1 MITLIP
7 AAICLAISIAP
18 PTQGPATQGPATR
31 GPATRGPAT
40 QGPATQGPRDQ
51 GLEATYYFLLGRYLE
66 GGGKIDE
73 AIAALRKAIALDPRS
88 AEPRA
93 ELAGLYARQDKGADA
108 VAAAEDA
115 LKVDPRNQEA
125 NRILGSVLAA
135 LAEQRQG
142 ARPGD
147 DVAGYAKRATAALEI
162 ARGDGT
168 GDLSIDLALA
178 RLYLAA
184 GRPSDAIPLLRRIVL
199 EQPQYAEG
207 SILLADAQEAAGS
220 PDAAVET
227 LTNLLDDQPQFF
239 RGRVQLAE
247 LYEHQRR
254 WPQAADAWAK
264 AQGLNPRN
272 TDVAT
277 RRGSA
282 LINAGRPGEARDVL
296 SAALKIAPAD
306 LRMSF
311 MLAQAQ
317 RAAGDLDG
325 AEATARALQTAH
337 PGDVRASYLLGQ
349 VLDARGR
356 YQEIVDLLKTEI
368 ARQKAAKATG
378 TDLAML
384 LGSEGLALQQ
394 LHRYDEAVA
403 TFKEGIELAPD
414 DPVRHVLLIQGY
426 SSAGRHQ
433 DALDAA
439 EQARRKFPQDTSVLY
454 QLGAALDRAGREAE
468 SEKVFRDVIARDPL
482 DAGALNYLGYMLAEH
497 GRSLDEAVTLIQR
510 ALKIE
515 PDNPSFLDSLGWTY
529 VQQGK
534 LDLADAP
541 LTTAATKLPK
551 NSVIHEH
558 LGDLRQRQDRPAD
571 AIAAW
576 LKALAGD
583 GDAIDRAKVQKKID
597 AARKGS
603 KQ

>member
-1 MITLIP
+1 MITFIP
-7 AAICLAISIAP
+7 VALCLAISMP
-18 PTQGPATQGPATR
+18 LPERPGTQGSGTQGSGTR
-31 GPATRGPAT
+31 
-40 QGPATQGPRDQ
+40 GPRDQ
-51 GLEATYYFLLGRYLE
+51 GPGTKGPGTHGPDEATYYFLLGRYLE

-73 AIAALRKAIALDPRS
+73 AIAALRQAIALDPRS

-93 ELAGLYARQDKGADA
+93 ELAGLYARQDKATDA
-108 VAAAEDA
+108 LVAAEDA

-135 LAEQRQG
+135 FAEQRQG

-147 DVAGYAKRATAALEI
+147 DVAAYAKRAMAALEI
-162 ARGDGT
+162 ARADGT

-178 RLYLAA
+178 RLYLDAN
-184 GRPSDAIPLLRRIVL
+184 RPADAIPLLRRIVL
-199 EQPQYAEG
+199 EQPQYSEG
-207 SILLADAQEAAGS
+207 AVLLADAQEAAGA

-227 LTNLLDDQPQFF
+227 LTNLLGDQPQFF

-254 WPQAADAWAK
+254 WPQAADAWARV
-264 AQGLNPRN
+264 QGLNPRN
-272 TDVAT
+272 TEIAT

-296 SAALKIAPAD
+296 SAALKIAPTD

-317 RAAGDLDG
+317 RAAGDLGG
-325 AEATARALQTAH
+325 AEATARALQAAH
-337 PGDVRASYLLGQ
+337 PADVRTTYLLGQ
-349 VLDARGR
+349 VLDAGGR
-356 YQEIVDLLKTEI
+356 YQEIVDLLKPEI
-368 ARQKAAKATG
+368 VRQQAAKAKDA
-378 TDLAML
+378 DLAML

-394 LHRYDEAVA
+394 LHRYDEAVGV
-403 TFKEGIELAPD
+403 FKEALGLAPGE
-414 DPVRHVLLIQGY
+414 PFRYVLLIQGY
-426 SSAGRHQ
+426 SAAGRHK

-439 EQARRKFPQDTSVLY
+439 EQARLKFPQDAAVLY
-454 QLGAALDRAGREAE
+454 QLGAALDRAGRRAE
-468 SEKVFRDVIARDPL
+468 SEKVFRDVIAHDPL
-482 DAGALNYLGYMLAEH
+482 DASALNYLGYMLAEQ

-510 ALKIE
+510 ALKLE

-529 VQQGK
+529 VQQGQ
-534 LDLADAP
+534 LDLADTP
-541 LTTAATKLPK
+541 LTAAATKLPR
-551 NSVIHEH
+551 NSVIQEH
-558 LGDLRQRQDRPAD
+558 LGDLRQRQERHAD

-583 GDAIDRAKVQKKID
+583 GDAIDRGKLHKKID

-603 KQ
+603 R